1 MQRYVL
7 FTGMLLIAASAGAQ
21 GAENERDSLQ
31 DAHPACRERHS
42 NIPQE
47 HCVIRDRLSPSQH
60 ARRYGGAVV
69 LIEPALSATVGL
81 PQAAN
86 ETSEPAPTTPR

>member
-1 MQRYVL
+1 MEGYAR
-7 FTGMLLIAASAGAQ
+7 FAGMLLIAASASAW

-31 DAHPACRERHS
+31 DAHPACRERHA

-47 HCVIRDRLSPSQH
+47 RCVIRDRLPPSQH

-69 LIEPALSATVGL
+69 LIEPALSAAAEQQPTYQ
-81 PQAAN
+81 PNNPSQAA
-86 ETSEPAPTTPR
+86 PR